1 MDAAMHVGSA
11 QSFASKQSAQ
21 SGAAAAHIQLKK
33 WMPDSPYA
41 RRLRAAA
48 ADEAYA
54 VYLSELPNYRNST
67 AFYLD
72 AADIFFEKK
81 QPELALRILS
91 NLAEMDL
98 ENRHVLR
105 ILGYRLLQAGRAD
118 LAIPVLE
125 KVLDLAPDEPQSWR
139 DIGLARAQAGQNQQ
153 AVDALYE
160 VVRRPWH
167 NRFPDVE
174 LIALAELNAIVA
186 RSAQPL
192 DTSAVDPRLLKNL
205 PLDLRVVLS
214 WDADNTDIDLWV
226 TDPNGEK
233 VFYAN
238 ALSYQGGRISR
249 DFTGGYGPEEFSL
262 KHAKPGK
269 YRVQAEFY
277 GHRQQIVAPATT
289 LQLEL
294 FTNYGKPAQQSR
306 AITLRLAGQ
315 KEVVDVGEFEVD
327 AQGRLK

>member
-1 MDAAMHVGSA
+1 M
-11 QSFASKQSAQ
+11 
-21 SGAAAAHIQLKK
+21 
-33 WMPDSPYA
+33 
-41 RRLRAAA
+41 
-48 ADEAYA
+48 
-54 VYLSELPNYRNST
+54 
-67 AFYLD
+67 
-72 AADIFFEKK
+72 
-81 QPELALRILS
+81 
-91 NLAEMDL
+91 
-98 ENRHVLR
+98 
-105 ILGYRLLQAGRAD
+105 
-118 LAIPVLE
+118 
-125 KVLDLAPDEPQSWR
+125 
-139 DIGLARAQAGQNQQ
+139 
-153 AVDALYE
+153 
-160 VVRRPWH
+160 
-167 NRFPDVE
+167 
-174 LIALAELNAIVA
+174 
-186 RSAQPL
+186 
-192 DTSAVDPRLLKNL
+192 
-205 PLDLRVVLS
+205 VLS

>member
-1 MDAAMHVGSA
+1 M
-11 QSFASKQSAQ
+11 
-21 SGAAAAHIQLKK
+21 
-33 WMPDSPYA
+33 
-41 RRLRAAA
+41 
-48 ADEAYA
+48 
-54 VYLSELPNYRNST
+54 
-67 AFYLD
+67 
-72 AADIFFEKK
+72 
-81 QPELALRILS
+81 
-91 NLAEMDL
+91 
-98 ENRHVLR
+98 
-105 ILGYRLLQAGRAD
+105 
-118 LAIPVLE
+118 LE